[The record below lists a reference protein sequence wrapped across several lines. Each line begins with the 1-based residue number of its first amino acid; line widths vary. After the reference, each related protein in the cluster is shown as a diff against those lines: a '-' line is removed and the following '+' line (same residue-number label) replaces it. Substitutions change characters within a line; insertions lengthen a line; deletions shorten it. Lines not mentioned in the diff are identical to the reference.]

1 MSFLRTIWGRLAV
14 AARSIYARYI
24 IGLILIYWLVR
35 TDVLDFAPL
44 FSIAP
49 TILFEGIALGISI
62 TSISTLRV
70 QYLLADQGI
79 TVRYYR
85 CFIYSSIGLF
95 YSLFLPGGISG
106 DAARAYYFFKDV
118 PQKRTAVLGALLL
131 DRFIGMI
138 TLIGLGLLSGLFLVS
153 VLKSVIPYLVGFS
166 FLLIALIV
174 GLVVA
179 VRYEI
184 QHRETPGA
192 HRMLLLWEKIRGTFV
207 RLNLTNYSTRA
218 LATSIALSVLMNL
231 LTIILI
237 YICSVLNQSH
247 LGFMEVSAVS
257 PLGLMTNAIPLSPGG
272 LGVGEK
278 SFDMLYKA
286 VGGENG
292 AGAFLMTRIFLYC
305 PSIFGGV
312 FAAFYL
318 FKLHQSP
325 FARGTKL

>member
-1 MSFLRTIWGRLAV
+1 MSFLRIIWGWV
-14 AARSIYARYI
+14 AEATHSIYARYI
-24 IGLILIYWLVR
+24 IGVILIYWLVR
-35 TDVLDFAPL
+35 TDVLNFAPL
-44 FSIAP
+44 ISIEQ
-49 TILFEGIALGISI
+49 TILFQGIAIGISI
-62 TSISTLRV
+62 TSISTLRI

-79 TVRYYR
+79 AVKYYR

-131 DRFIGMI
+131 DRVIGMI
-138 TLIGLGLLSGLFLVS
+138 TLIGLGLLSGLFLATVIR
-153 VLKSVIPYLVGFS
+153 SVIPYLVGFS
-166 FLLIALIV
+166 LLLIALIA
-174 GLVVA
+174 GLVAA

-192 HRMLLLWEKIRGTFV
+192 HRMLRLWEKIRSTFG
-207 RLNLTNYSTRA
+207 RLNLTNYSTYA
-218 LATSIALSVLMNL
+218 LATSISLSCLMNL
-231 LTIILI
+231 LTITLI

-247 LGFMEVSAVS
+247 LGFIEVSAVS
-257 PLGLMTNAIPLSPGG
+257 PLGLMTNAIPISPGG

-292 AGAFLMTRIFLYC
+292 AGTFLMTRIFLYC
-305 PSIFGGV
+305 PALLGGI

-325 FARGTKL
+325 FSRGK